1 MNGGDVSFHSIVGS
15 WVRRYHVT
23 MSPPVLLVLFPTL
36 LLAVSWMAAPTRAD
50 EPHVKVVTAE
60 ASYVMG
66 DNDTLA
72 GAEEYVLTRAKRQ
85 AVEEAGVYIEAA
97 SQDIE
102 QHADGR
108 TTHLNSLSIRTIAAA
123 ITQTEVLEK
132 RRMLDGDRII
142 FHVKIRA
149 TVNLDMLEEAIKRQ
163 KAYEQLA
170 EHHHLLHAENN
181 QLKAELDELRRQLR
195 ESRMVVPAKGQ
206 VLRNRRAAMDLVH
219 AAVQS
224 RQFSDKIELTTKAI
238 AADDEYV
245 DAYIV
250 RGQTYL
256 GIASANSKKSPRAE
270 LNEYVDRA
278 IADFDHALTLD
289 PSSPWALL
297 GKGDALT
304 WKKNTEEAAKYYER
318 ALQADPLFDI
328 AQQRLIALRTATARK
343 LVAARQWRQ
352 ALATLD
358 PLLNQDE
365 SLSWVFHKREA
376 YILRSQVYA
385 HLDKLPQ
392 AVADLTTVLRVD
404 PANRQALLLR
414 ARLNER
420 LHQGLA
426 AKNDLEQACGLGSD
440 EACAAVEHFAAT
452 PLP

>member
-1 MNGGDVSFHSIVGS
+1 
-15 WVRRYHVT
+15 
-23 MSPPVLLVLFPTL
+23 MSPLSLQVLILAL
-36 LLAVSWMAAPTRAD
+36 LPSALSPAAPAKAA
-50 EPHVKVVTAE
+50 EPHIKVVTAE

-66 DNDTLA
+66 DGDTLA
-72 GAEEYVLTRAKRQ
+72 GAEEHVLARAKRK

-102 QHADGR
+102 KHADGR
-108 TTHLNSLSIRTIAAA
+108 TTRLNSLSIRTIAAA
-123 ITQTEVLEK
+123 ITQTEFLEK
-132 RRMLDGDRII
+132 RRVLEGDRIV
-142 FHVKIRA
+142 FHVKIKA
-149 TVNLDMLEEAIKRQ
+149 TVNLDMLEDAIKRQ

-195 ESRMVVPAKGQ
+195 GSRMVAPPKGQ
-206 VLRNRRAAMDLVH
+206 LLRNRRAATDLVH

-224 RQFSDKIELTTKAI
+224 RHFPEKIDLTTKAI

-256 GIASANSKKSPRAE
+256 SIASSNSKKSPRAE

-289 PSSPWALL
+289 PLSPWAWL
-297 GKGDALT
+297 GRGDALT
-304 WKKNTEEAAKYYER
+304 WKKNPEEAAKNYER

-343 LVAARQWRQ
+343 HVAARQWRQ

-358 PLLNQDE
+358 PILNPDE
-365 SLSWVFHKREA
+365 SPSWVFHKREA
-376 YILRSQVYA
+376 YILRSRVYA
-385 HLDKLPQ
+385 QLEKLQQ
-392 AVADLTTVLRVD
+392 AVNDLTTVLRVD

-414 ARLNER
+414 AKLNER
-420 LHQGLA
+420 LQQGLA
-426 AKNDLEQACGLGSD
+426 AKTDLEQACGLGSD
-440 EACAAVEHFAAT
+440 EACAAVAHFAAT